1 MCVSEREREREASS
15 WIKGKTYSVV
25 LNEEVEKGIVRDR
38 RPKRH
43 VRRGFD
49 RELQNSYFP
58 WCLFSL

>member
-1 MCVSEREREREASS
+1 VCVSEREREREASS

-49 RELQNSYFP
+49 RDFKIRI
-58 WCLFSL
+58 FR